1 MSGDLKDPGKSLPLG
16 TLLAVGISILV
27 YFGAAMILAGS
38 VPNSV
43 LISDYTAMKRVS
55 LVSFLIDAGVISAT
69 ISSAMASFLGAPRIL
84 QSLAADRIFPFL
96 LPFAAGSGK
105 SNNPRKA
112 VVLSLCI
119 ASATIGLGQL
129 NIIAPVVSMFFLISY
144 GLLNYATY
152 YEARSESPSFRPRF
166 RWYHRYVSLI
176 GSLACLGTM
185 MTIDVGTGA
194 VAATVLFGIY
204 QYLKRTSGQARWA
217 DSSRSYHLQQV
228 REHLLA
234 AASEPEHSRDW
245 RPQLLLFSDDSHR
258 REQLLKFANWLQG
271 GSGFTTA
278 VRILEGSGL
287 KMLKQKEEAEAELRE
302 DIKKH
307 GIAAFSLVLTV
318 PDRSI
323 GIHTLV
329 QTFGIGPLYANSILL
344 NWFEQIPKGDPESRE
359 LQYNRNLRTA
369 YRLGRNIVVLDAK
382 KDGWE
387 DLKSIPVEKRR
398 IDVWWCGDA
407 TGKLML
413 LLAYLMTRNEDW
425 KEAKIR
431 VLAACFTPESD
442 KTVEDLRKLL
452 EEVRIEAEPEVVIK
466 PNSEAVA
473 DYSSDASLVYIP
485 FRFQGDQPIDP
496 FGGRTE
502 DILPRLSNVAMV
514 LAAEDIELDAE
525 PEEGTA
531 GDTAAILDALTDA
544 QKRAEE
550 AEKAAERASEI
561 ADNKLQ
567 EIQKAVSSQTDAED
581 ISKLESE
588 LEEAKQLAVDAK
600 GKAVEARA
608 KVGAA
613 SKTAEAAGTEL
624 PKSEEK

>member
-1 MSGDLKDPGKSLPLG
+1 M
-16 TLLAVGISILV
+16 
-27 YFGAAMILAGS
+27 
-38 VPNSV
+38 
-43 LISDYTAMKRVS
+43 
-55 LVSFLIDAGVISAT
+55 
-69 ISSAMASFLGAPRIL
+69 
-84 QSLAADRIFPFL
+84 
-96 LPFAAGSGK
+96 
-105 SNNPRKA
+105 
-112 VVLSLCI
+112 
-119 ASATIGLGQL
+119 
-129 NIIAPVVSMFFLISY
+129 
-144 GLLNYATY
+144 
-152 YEARSESPSFRPRF
+152 
-166 RWYHRYVSLI
+166 
-176 GSLACLGTM
+176 
-185 MTIDVGTGA
+185 
-194 VAATVLFGIY
+194 
-204 QYLKRTSGQARWA
+204 
-217 DSSRSYHLQQV
+217 
-228 REHLLA
+228 
-234 AASEPEHSRDW
+234 
-245 RPQLLLFSDDSHR
+245 
-258 REQLLKFANWLQG
+258 
-271 GSGFTTA
+271 
-278 VRILEGSGL
+278 
-287 KMLKQKEEAEAELRE
+287 
-302 DIKKH
+302 
-307 GIAAFSLVLTV
+307 
-318 PDRSI
+318 
-323 GIHTLV
+323 
-329 QTFGIGPLYANSILL
+329 
-344 NWFEQIPKGDPESRE
+344 
-359 LQYNRNLRTA
+359 
-369 YRLGRNIVVLDAK
+369 
-382 KDGWE
+382 E

-473 DYSSDASLVYIP
+473 DYSSDALLVYIP

-613 SKTAEAAGTEL
+613 SKTAEAAGAEL